1 MMPCNIGY
9 AIALLKGGHKVRR
22 AGWRNKSKFLWF
34 KPPAEVKAEWCK
46 DPQLKELAEKNG
58 GMIPALGT
66 VCMYM
71 EEDGAPTPQILTGW
85 MPTPCDL
92 LAEDWEC
99 LPDDKAQEG

>member
-9 AIALLKGGHKVRR
+9 AIEMVKQGHKVRR
-22 AGWRNKSKFLWF
+22 SGWRNKSKFLWF
-34 KPPAEVKAEWCK
+34 KPPADVKAEWCK
-46 DPQLKELAEKNG
+46 DPQLKKLAEKNG

-71 EEDGAPTPQILTGW
+71 EEDGEPKILTGW

-99 LPDDKAQEG
+99 LPDDNEQEG

>member
-9 AIALLKGGHKVRR
+9 AVALMKSGHKVRR
-22 AGWRNKSKFLWF
+22 SSWRNKSRFLWF

-46 DPQLKELAEKNG
+46 DPQLKELADKNG
-58 GMIPALGT
+58 GAIPALGT
-66 VCMYM
+66 VCMYV
-71 EEDGAPTPQILTGW
+71 EEDGAPKILSGW

-99 LPDDKAQEG
+99 LPDAKGQEG

>member
-9 AIALLKGGHKVRR
+9 AIALLKSGHKVRR
-22 AGWRNKSKFLWF
+22 AGWRDKSKFLWF

-46 DPQLKELAEKNG
+46 DPQLKALAEKNG
-58 GMIPALGT
+58 GMIPALGA

-71 EEDGAPTPQILTGW
+71 DGDDGVTPQILTGW
-85 MPTPCDL
+85 MPTLCDL

-99 LPDDKAQEG
+99 LPDGKGQEG